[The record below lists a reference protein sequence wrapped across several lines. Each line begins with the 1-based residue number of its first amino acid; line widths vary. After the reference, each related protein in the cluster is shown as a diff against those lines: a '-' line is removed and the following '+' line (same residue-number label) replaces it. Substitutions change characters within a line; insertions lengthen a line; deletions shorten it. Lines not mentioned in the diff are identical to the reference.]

1 MAYSRTKSRS
11 GKRRFNPISPASFYG
26 AGRSIAK
33 AIRGRPTKR
42 KASKNR
48 SSSAKRSRVAT
59 GYGGSRTRTVTKTVP
74 RVHTDDLH
82 SGKDRTKHVIVLG
95 RSYGGHK
102 GAYGHFV
109 YHQENSETISCQS
122 GRQTIAGISGDL
134 YLNQIDKTQS
144 GSIVDPYPNI
154 YYRGLMEFCPNK
166 KATGDGGVSMVTQGN
181 TLETTKLFVKKITYE
196 IQVVNPTNTPTDF
209 VLYMTAHKKPVGGG
223 NTGAIPQPA
232 WNQLTVNPLTDCQLV
247 IDNLPGATVAANATD
262 ASGVQTSATFG
273 KVTMDTY
280 GFSPFQLQ
288 GFRKMFKPLLKKE
301 VNLAPGA
308 YHKFEICVYVNKV
321 FNEEALEAMRNKN
334 MTDIPG
340 ATFDIWGIVRGSPMI
355 VKDAGTGV
363 PFAIN
368 KSVTTSSAEIGWTT
382 SRKIEGHYFN
392 SAMTTK
398 IDYTMN
404 NFRTISGTT
413 TGRILDIVDDV
424 IDQAYVTNQ

>member
-1 MAYSRTKSRS
+1 MGKWKNYKPKSIPYQRFYGRTAAAVAAGAAAMTRKSNK
-11 GKRRFNPISPASFYG
+11 KRRASRI
-26 AGRSIAK
+26 AENVRKKVKTATGRTL
-33 AIRGRPTKR
+33 IRTV
-42 KASKNR
+42 ASK
-48 SSSAKRSRVAT
+48 APK
-59 GYGGSRTRTVTKTVP
+59 
-74 RVHTDDLH
+74 VHTDDLH

-95 RSYGGHK
+95 KSRGK
-102 GAYGHFV
+102 TRGAYGHFV
-109 YHQENSETISCQS
+109 YHQENSETISTQT

-166 KATGDGGVSMVTQGN
+166 KATGDGGVTMVSAGN
-181 TLETTKLFVKKITYE
+181 TLETTRLFVKKITYE
-196 IQVVNPTNTPTDF
+196 IQVVNPSNTPTDF

-247 IDNLPGATVAANATD
+247 IDNLPGSTTATNASD
-262 ASGVQTSATFG
+262 ASGTQTSGTFG

-280 GFSPFQLQ
+280 GFSPFQLA
-288 GFRKMFKPLLKKE
+288 GFRNLFKPLLKKE

-308 YHKFEICVYVNKV
+308 YHKFEIVVYVNKS
-321 FNEEALEAMRNKN
+321 FSEEALEAMRNKN

-340 ATFDIWGIVRGSPMI
+340 ATFDIWGIVRGSPTI
-355 VKDAGTGV
+355 VRDSTGIPYGV
-363 PFAIN
+363 N
-368 KSVTTSSAEIGWTT
+368 KSVTTSSAEIGWTS
-382 SRKIEGHYFN
+382 SRKVEGHYYN
-392 SAMTTK
+392 SAMSTK

-413 TGRILDIVDDV
+413 VGKILDITDQVV
-424 IDQAYVTNQ
+424 DQAYIS